1 MNKMDIQKE
10 QPDLLEGLFKRM
22 PEEKLPAS
30 FRSNVMRQI
39 LLEDAKAKKRNE
51 RFSLLTVVLGS
62 LAMISLAI
70 SSLIYMEIP
79 KIRVPNI
86 EVSDLY
92 FYLYIG
98 AITLALLF
106 ADYKFR
112 KVFRKGG

>member
-10 QPDLLEGLFKRM
+10 QPDLLEDLFKCM

-39 LLEDAKAKKRNE
+39 LLENAKAKKRNE
-51 RFSLLTVVLGS
+51 RFSILAIVLGS
-62 LAMISLAI
+62 LAMISFAI
-70 SSLIYMEIP
+70 SSLIYMGIP
-79 KIRVPNI
+79 KITVPGI
-86 EVSDLY
+86 DLSVLY

-112 KVFRKGG
+112 KVFRKGE